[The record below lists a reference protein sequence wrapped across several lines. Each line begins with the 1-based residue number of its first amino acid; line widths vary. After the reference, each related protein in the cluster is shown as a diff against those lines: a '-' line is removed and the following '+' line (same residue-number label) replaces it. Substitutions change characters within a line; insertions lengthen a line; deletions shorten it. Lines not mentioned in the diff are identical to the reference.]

1 MKKLENKIAL
11 ITGGNS
17 GIGLAT
23 AKVFA
28 NHGASVIITGRNEQS
43 LQRAVADIGEGTLA
57 IKADV
62 TNLEDI
68 DALFLRIKEV
78 YGSID
83 ILFANAG
90 VASFFPTEF
99 ADEKSYDDLMK
110 PNVKGVFFS
119 IQKSLSLLNTGGSII
134 INSSSAWLKGLPNVT
149 VYAATKAAVRSFA
162 RGFAAELLERQIRV
176 NVVSPGAINTPIF
189 DRTGGVPKEAVPQL
203 KENFTSLIP
212 MKRFARLKKSQILYS
227 SLPLMTRPI
236 SPELIFRLMEDLPR
250 FNILHQKKNKIH
262 LVIIFKIIYKS

>member
-1 MKKLENKIAL
+1 MKKLQDKVAL

-23 AKVFA
+23 AKLFA
-28 NHGASVIITGRNEQS
+28 KQGASVIITGRDEQT
-43 LQRAVADIGEGTLA
+43 LQKAASDIGEGTLA

-68 DALFLRIKEV
+68 GALFLKIKEV
-78 YGSID
+78 HGSID

-90 VASFFPTEF
+90 VASFFPTTL
-99 ADEKSYDDLMK
+99 ADEKSYDDLMT

-119 IQKSLSLLNTGGSII
+119 IQKSLPLFNTGGAII
-134 INSSSAWLKGLPNVT
+134 INSSSAWMKGLPNVT

-162 RGFAAELLERQIRV
+162 RGFAAELTERKIRV
-176 NVVSPGAINTPIF
+176 NVVSPGAIDTPIF

-212 MKRFARLKKSQILYS
+212 MKRFG
-227 SLPLMTRPI
+227 
-236 SPELIFRLMEDLPR
+236 SPEEVANTVLFLASDDSSYITGVDIPVDGGFTML
-250 FNILHQKKNKIH
+250 
-262 LVIIFKIIYKS
+262 